1 MQDRLGGASDR
12 RRASFT
18 SAVRERLT
26 TLATWSA
33 SHPRWVGIAVLV
45 LNVAL
50 LVWLFASRS
59 AFTRGGASLGGL
71 FVVNLVSS
79 AVPFMSA
86 PEHVATF
93 LAARRLPML
102 QVGLVAG
109 LGASLGELP
118 AYFIGLSGPL
128 VLGARAHQQV
138 ERLQES
144 RWFAVFMRWSFAALF
159 LVSAVPNPFLHPL
172 ILAVGMIRM
181 PLRRYYP
188 PVLLG
193 KLCRFLLVAYLGSL
207 AH

>member
-1 MQDRLGGASDR
+1 MQDRLGGALRGGKS
-12 RRASFT
+12 AFT
-18 SAVRERLT
+18 SALRERLT
-26 TLATWSA
+26 TLAKWSA
-33 SHPRWVGIAVLV
+33 GHPRWVGVAVLA

-50 LVWLFASRS
+50 LGWLFASRA

-109 LGASLGELP
+109 LGASMGELP

-128 VLGARAHQQV
+128 VLGVRAHQQL

-144 RWFAVFMRWSFAALF
+144 RWFPVFMRWSFATLF

-181 PLRRYYP
+181 PLRRYFP